1 MLFNV
6 DELLL
11 AGGLGGRFNIPLG
24 ISLDDPFELVEL
36 LEDDGDVVVLL
47 ELLPLL
53 LILLKVDKL
62 CLTVTDG
69 ELFALMLFAFDSI
82 LKR

>member
-11 AGGLGGRFNIPLG
+11 AGGRGGRFNIPLG

-36 LEDDGDVVVLL
+36 LEDDGDVVVLF

>member
-1 MLFNV
+1 MLFKV

-11 AGGLGGRFNIPLG
+11 TGGRGGRFSIPLG
-24 ISLDDPFELVEL
+24 IILDDPFELVEL

-53 LILLKVDKL
+53 LMLLKVDKL

-82 LKR
+82 L

>member
-1 MLFNV
+1 MLFKV

-11 AGGLGGRFNIPLG
+11 TGGRGGRFSIPLG
-24 ISLDDPFELVEL
+24 IILDDPFELVEL

-53 LILLKVDKL
+53 LMLLKVDKL

-69 ELFALMLFAFDSI
+69 ELLFALMLFAFDSI
-82 LKR
+82 L